1 MNREIEKKVLITEI
15 IDHIDVIQKRFQA
28 EGEDEEKRW
37 MMMQTSDTGV
47 IEFLQVATV
56 QMLHVLDA
64 IGELEPTNGIS
75 ISKQYNIPRGT
86 VSKITRRLAE
96 MDMILVEPLPH
107 NKKEVLFRLTS
118 QGKKIFTLHQQLHQ
132 HINQNVRHFLN
143 QYQMD
148 QMRFLLILMQ
158 EVMKTSWVEVKEK
171 QDKPQQNESI
181 PLPTNQVEY
190 AQEVEEKNEI
200 FAMLQQLDA
209 NKLNRAKQLIQI
221 AFFDE

>member
-15 IDHIDVIQKRFQA
+15 IDHIDAIQKRFQA
-28 EGEDEEKRW
+28 EGEDEEKKW
-37 MMMQTSDTGV
+37 MMMQTSDPGV

-64 IGELEPTNGIS
+64 IGELEPTNGIR

-118 QGKKIFTLHQQLHQ
+118 SGKKVFTLHQQLHQ
-132 HINQNVRHFLN
+132 HINQNIRNFLN

-148 QMRFLLILMQ
+148 QMRFLLTLMQ